1 MTHPHLTTGN
11 VHRVW
16 PLATENI
23 RRDVPEHPVAVVRA
37 PIGNV
42 WAGAMRT
49 SKASSHGGGQ
59 SRVHPSL
66 VSVSKNA
73 KLERGSGRQRIGTV
87 SSH

>member
-49 SKASSHGGGQ
+49 SKASSHGG
-59 SRVHPSL
+59 VKAECTHP
-66 VSVSKNA
+66 
-73 KLERGSGRQRIGTV
+73 
-87 SSH
+87 